1 MSRHRRAL
9 GELADS
15 VLAQVDH
22 EQVVKTAALAHISPV
37 SVKSE
42 LGELLVKTAARIR
55 EEAGNV
61 EISYADLAQFR
72 KKYDV

>member
-1 MSRHRRAL
+1 MSRRRRGL
-9 GELADS
+9 SELADS

-37 SVKSE
+37 SVKTD
-42 LGELLVKTAARIR
+42 LGALLVKTAERVRA
-55 EEAGNV
+55 EAGNNEV
-61 EISYADLAQFR
+61 SYADLEAFR